1 MSAILEIFKEL
12 FPSAKDAVKGAITG
26 FRTTRRNHQDV
37 FVLKAM
43 SRLPEGSL
51 ILPTEYPRCDL
62 HTISNRLRLAQYE
75 EAFGLLNGGDVWW
88 MPAPAKQEEDAVA
101 KQLKIVAKRY
111 GLPGIHDPE
120 RHRKIEEI
128 LHRMVRDN
136 KLRFHPPN
144 MWSIV

>member
-1 MSAILEIFKEL
+1 MNAIFEIFKEL

-26 FRTTRRNHQDV
+26 FRTSKRNHQDV
-37 FVLKAM
+37 FVLKAIA
-43 SRLPEGSL
+43 RLPEGSL
-51 ILPTEYPRCDL
+51 IPTIEYPRCDL

-75 EAFGLLNGGDVWW
+75 EAFALLNGGDAWL
-88 MPAPAKQEEDAVA
+88 MPTPTKQEEDAVA

-111 GLPGIHDPE
+111 GLPGLHDPE
-120 RHRKIEEI
+120 RHKKIEEI

-136 KLRFHPPN
+136 RLRFHPPN

>member
-26 FRTTRRNHQDV
+26 FRTAKRNHQDV

-43 SRLPEGSL
+43 SRLPEGCFV
-51 ILPTEYPRCDL
+51 PTIEYPRCDL
-62 HTISNRLRLAQYE
+62 HTIANRVRLAQYE
-75 EAFGLLNGGDVWW
+75 AAFALLNGGDVWSL
-88 MPAPAKQEEDAVA
+88 PVPTKQEEDAVA

-120 RHRKIEEI
+120 RNRKIEEI